1 MFDPTPCSALFI
13 LMLESHMVR
22 EYALKTGFKVFYI
35 IIGII
40 AMPIFFLGVPVLMIA
55 FCSYAKTD
63 EDGIEYRGLT
73 TKRIQWSQLAEVS
86 RAPASGLLGALM
98 APHFLATTD
107 GKKATL
113 PIGTYNDG
121 DELLRIA
128 KSHSAAN
135 ET

>member
-1 MFDPTPCSALFI
+1 MFDLTSCSAPVI
-13 LMLESHMVR
+13 AMLEFYMVR

-35 IIGII
+35 IIGIV

-55 FCSYAKTD
+55 FRSYAKTD
-63 EDGIEYRGLT
+63 EDGIEYRGIT
-73 TKRIQWSQLAEVS
+73 TKRIQWSELTEVS
-86 RAPASGLLGALM
+86 SAPASGLLGALM

-107 GKKATL
+107 GKRSTL
-113 PIGTYNDG
+113 PVGTFRNG